1 MEIFTAFTEDT
12 DLENRKIL
20 VGVSGGVDS
29 SVCVDLLK
37 KQGFEVYGAVINFND
52 HSDSAITDAH
62 KVCAH
67 LDIPICVI
75 DARENFEKNVVQ
87 PFCQNYIS
95 GRTPNPCVVC
105 NPLVKLKSLCDKAD
119 EMGIFYIATG
129 HYAQIIEKDGMF
141 YVKKATNNAKDQSY
155 MLYRLPQ
162 DILKRLVLPLGQ
174 YEKPEIRNMA
184 QELSLFNADKPD
196 SQEICFI
203 PDGNHGAFIE
213 ARGYKI
219 KKGFFISPE
228 GKKLSQHKGIHNYTI
243 GQRKGLN
250 IALGKPA
257 FVKEICENGNILL
270 GYAGEEFFNK
280 VVLSQP
286 VYTED
291 RYFEKGEEFVVKI
304 RSAAKGDTA
313 IVEESDKEKIVLSFP
328 SAVRAAAKGQSVV
341 IYKEDIVMGG
351 GFIAEAVP
359 FDNRKK
365 D

>member
-1 MEIFTAFTEDT
+1 MD
-12 DLENRKIL
+12 NKKIL

-29 SVCVDLLK
+29 SVCVDILRR
-37 KQGFEVYGAVINFND
+37 QGFDVYGAVINFND
-52 HSDSAITDAH
+52 HSETAIADAH
-62 KVCAH
+62 KVCSH

-75 DARENFEKNVVQ
+75 DARESFEKNVVQ
-87 PFCQNYIS
+87 PFCQNYVN

-105 NPLVKLKSLCDKAD
+105 NPLVKLKKLCDKAD

-129 HYAQIIEKDGMF
+129 HYAQIEEADGKF
-141 YVKKATNNAKDQSY
+141 YVKKAHNNAKDQSY

-162 DILKRLVLPLGQ
+162 NILKRLILPLGQ
-174 YEKPEIRNMA
+174 YEKPEIRAMA
-184 QELSLFNADKPD
+184 QDLQLFTADKPD

-213 ARGYKI
+213 NRGYKI

-228 GKKLSQHKGIHNYTI
+228 GKKLTQHKGIHNYTI

-270 GYAGEEFFNK
+270 GYAGEEFFDS
-280 VVLSQP
+280 VVLENP
-286 VYTED
+286 VYTTGKFFD
-291 RYFEKGEEFVVKI
+291 IGDEFVVKI
-304 RSAAKGDTA
+304 RSAAKGDAA
-313 IVEESDKEKIVLSFP
+313 IVEHSDENTIVLRFP
-328 SAVRAAAKGQSVV
+328 APVRAAAKGQSVV
-341 IYKEDIVMGG
+341 VYRDEFVMGG
-351 GFIAEAVP
+351 GFIAKAMP
-359 FDNRKK
+359 YINKK

>member
-1 MEIFTAFTEDT
+1 
-12 DLENRKIL
+12 LENKKIL

-52 HSDSAITDAH
+52 HSESAIEDAH

-75 DARENFEKNVVQ
+75 DARDSFEKNVVE
-87 PFCQNYIS
+87 PFCKNYIS

-105 NPLVKLKSLCDKAD
+105 NPLVKMKSLYDKAD
-119 EMGIFYIATG
+119 EMGIFNIATG
-129 HYAQIIEKDGMF
+129 HYAQIVENDGIS
-141 YVKKATNNAKDQSY
+141 YVKKATNPAKDQSY

-174 YEKPEIRNMA
+174 YEKPEIRAMA
-184 QELSLFNADKPD
+184 QELELFNADKPD

-203 PDGNHGAFIE
+203 PDGNHGQFIE

-228 GKKLSQHKGIHNYTI
+228 GKKLTQHKGIHNYTI

-250 IALGKPA
+250 IALGKPV

-270 GYAGEEFFNK
+270 GYAGEEFFDGVKLEN
-280 VVLSQP
+280 P
-286 VYTED
+286 VYTNGKPLNAGD
-291 RYFEKGEEFVVKI
+291 EFVVKI

-313 IVEESDKEKIVLSFP
+313 VIEYSDENTIVLRFP
-328 SAVRAAAKGQSVV
+328 TPVRAAAKGQSAV
-341 IYKEDIVMGG
+341 IYKDDIVVGG
-351 GFIAEAVP
+351 GFIAQADACNKSEE
-359 FDNRKK
+359 
-365 D
+365 

>member
-1 MEIFTAFTEDT
+1 M
-12 DLENRKIL
+12 ENRKIL

-52 HSDSAITDAH
+52 HSEGAITDAH
-62 KVCAH
+62 KVCEH

-75 DARENFEKNVVQ
+75 DARESFEKNVVE
-87 PFCQNYIS
+87 PFCHNYIS

-129 HYAQIIEKDGMF
+129 HYAQIVEKDGLYF
-141 YVKKATNNAKDQSY
+141 VKKATNNAKDQSY

-162 DILKRLVLPLGQ
+162 DILKRLILPLGR

-184 QELSLFNADKPD
+184 QELELFNAGKPD

-228 GKKLSQHKGIHNYTI
+228 GRKLAQHKGIHNYTI

-257 FVKEICENGNILL
+257 FVKEICENGNIML
-270 GYAGEEFFNK
+270 GYAGEEFFSK

-286 VYTED
+286 VYTKPCF
-291 RYFEKGEEFVVKI
+291 FEKGEQFVVKI
-304 RSAAKGDTA
+304 RSAAKGDA
-313 IVEESDKEKIVLSFP
+313 AVVEESDEEKIILSFP
-328 SAVRAAAKGQSVV
+328 VPVRAAAKGQSVV
-341 IYKEDIVMGG
+341 IYRDDIVMGG
-351 GFIAEAVP
+351 GFIEQAIP
-359 FDNRKK
+359 SDIIKK